1 MSKTF
6 TLLIVH
12 AHPDDECSSTG
23 GLILKSAREG
33 HRVILITCTNGEMG
47 EMKHLDM
54 NLDPD
59 SEADR
64 QRLGEIRREEL
75 TRAAQIL
82 NVSQV
87 HTLGYRDSGM
97 DGWEGNGHPEA
108 FKNAD
113 EEEVVGKIVGYIRRY
128 RPDVV
133 VTYNEQGGY
142 GHPDHVM
149 ANKVTTEAIEA
160 AADPDRFP
168 ESGREVW
175 RVPKFY
181 HTAWARSN
189 MLRAWRWMRFFGQ
202 KTPLDD
208 PDFREDKYGTPDE
221 LITTRVNIRRYLR
234 RKWRALISHKSQ
246 INGNF
251 FWWFVRM
258 TGRWLYYEES
268 FVCARSQK
276 EVRGD
281 ERSVF
286 EGLS

>member
-1 MSKTF
+1 
-6 TLLIVH
+6 
-12 AHPDDECSSTG
+12 
-23 GLILKSAREG
+23 
-33 HRVILITCTNGEMG
+33 MG

-97 DGWEGNGHPEA
+97 DGWDGNGHPEA

-149 ANKVTTEAIEA
+149 TNKVTTEAIEA

-168 ESGREVW
+168 ESGREAW
-175 RVPKFY
+175 RVPKLY

-189 MLRAWRWMRFFGQ
+189 MLRALA
-202 KTPLDD
+202 LDEAI
-208 PDFREDKYGTPDE
+208 RTKNTARLIRTSGRTNTGRRMS
-221 LITTRVNIRRYLR
+221 LITTRVNISRYLR
-234 RKWRALISHKSQ
+234 RKWRALTSHKEPNQ
-246 INGNF
+246 REF
-251 FWWFVRM
+251 LLVVRPHDGAM
-258 TGRWLYYEES
+258 ALL
-268 FVCARSQK
+268 
-276 EVRGD
+276 RGVLRLRPLAD
-281 ERSVF
+281 GGERR
-286 EGLS
+286 